1 MNITKNKT
9 EILHTIPLRDLV
21 IFPNAINTLAI
32 GRKKSINTIIEA
44 KKNNLPI
51 FAINQIHSDS
61 DEFSIEAL
69 NKVGTMCNIVEHK
82 RLADG
87 TLKIV
92 LAGIKRAKLLEL
104 PTSKNIFAAKIEVF
118 SKEITTFE
126 TDKTKSLFKS
136 CMVNFE
142 EYIKR
147 TKIIPIDMLS
157 TISGRKTEYELTDI
171 IASLVGSNSVIKQQI
186 LEITDNEK
194 RLIKIFE
201 LLEFEMNALHTDQ
214 EVQKNIQEK
223 ISKGQKEIYLNEQLK
238 HIKKE
243 LGHVEDDEIIKIKQQ
258 IKKVNLSD
266 EAREKCN
273 IEVAKLEKIGNF
285 SSEYGVVKNYLDTI
299 LSLPWKKY
307 SKTNNDLEKSLK
319 ILDKNHYSLE
329 KIKERI
335 LEFLAVQIKTKS
347 LKGPII
353 CFVGPPG
360 VGKTSLAKSC
370 ADAVGRKYAKVSLGG
385 VRDESEI
392 RGHRRTYIGS
402 MPGKII
408 QSIKK
413 IKCDNPL
420 ILLDEIDKMASD
432 FRGDPA
438 SAMLEVLDPEQN
450 KSFNDHYM
458 EVEYDLS
465 KIMFI
470 ATANDISQI
479 PIPLRDRMEIIQLSG
494 YSESEKLS
502 IALDYLI
509 PKIRKE
515 NALNAR
521 EWKISNDAIL
531 KVIREYSFE
540 AGVRNLERELS
551 KIARKITKKI
561 VTKELKSANINEESV
576 KNYLGAQKFDF
587 GKRKKNHQIGVT
599 TGLAYTQFGGDLL
612 DIEVVK
618 FDGSGKINITGK
630 LGDVM
635 KESVQTALSYVRSI
649 AKDLNIDVKNFN
661 KIDFHIHVPEGA
673 TPKDGPS
680 AGVAI
685 CQSFASV
692 LTQIA
697 VSKDVAMTGEV
708 TLTGK
713 VLAIGG
719 LKEKLL
725 AALRGGIKTVLIPK
739 ANEKDLEEL
748 PQEIIDNLQIKP
760 ITTIKEAF
768 PICLV
773 DFNKK
778 QASKTKKIKKLIK
791 NG

>member
-1 MNITKNKT
+1 MNSEDNKIQ
-9 EILHTIPLRDLV
+9 ILHTIPLRDLV
-21 IFPNAINTLAI
+21 IFPHAINTLII
-32 GRKKSINTIIEA
+32 GRKKSINTAIEA
-44 KKNNLPI
+44 KKHNIPVL
-51 FAINQIHSDS
+51 AINQIHADS
-61 DEFSIEAL
+61 DEFSFKAL
-69 NKVGTMCNIVEHK
+69 SKVGTISTIVEHK
-82 RLADG
+82 RLPDG

-92 LAGIKRAKLLEL
+92 VAGLKRAKLVDIA
-104 PTSKNIFAAKIEVF
+104 PNKNIFLTKIISFPEEVL
-118 SKEITTFE
+118 TFE

-136 CMVNFE
+136 CMTSFE

-147 TKIIPIDMLS
+147 TKLVPLDILSSIIA
-157 TISGRKTEYELTDI
+157 RKTQFELTNI
-171 IASLVGSNSVIKQQI
+171 ISSLIGGNHSDKKQQI
-186 LEITDNEK
+186 LETEDNEK

-201 LLEFEMNALHTDQ
+201 LLQFEINALRT
-214 EVQKNIQEK
+214 EQKIHQNIQEK
-223 ISKGQKEIYLNEQLK
+223 ISKGQKEIYLTEQLK

-243 LGHVEDDEIIKIKQQ
+243 LGQTEDNEIVKIKEK
-258 IKKVNLSD
+258 IKKVKLSE
-266 EAREKCN
+266 EAKEKCD
-273 IEVAKLEKIGNF
+273 IEIAKLEKMGGI

-299 LSLPWKKY
+299 LDLPWKKY

-319 ILDKNHYSLE
+319 VLDKNHYSLE

-353 CFVGPPG
+353 CFAGPPG

-370 ADAVGRKYAKVSLGG
+370 ADAVGRKYVKVSLGG

-408 QSIKK
+408 QSLKK

-420 ILLDEIDKMASD
+420 MLLDEIDKMSSD

-450 KSFNDHYM
+450 KSFNDHYL

-470 ATANDISQI
+470 ATANDISRI
-479 PIPLRDRMEIIQLSG
+479 PTPLRDRMEIIQLSG
-494 YSESEKLS
+494 YSETEKLS
-502 IALDYLI
+502 IANNHLM
-509 PKIRKE
+509 PKIRKD
-515 NALNAR
+515 NGLTTR
-521 EWKISNDAIL
+521 ECKIFDDAIL
-531 KVIREYSFE
+531 KIIREYTFE

-551 KIARKITKKI
+551 KVARKIAKKI
-561 VTKELKSANINEESV
+561 VTKEIKSAKIEAKSV
-576 KNYLGAQKFDF
+576 KSYLGAEKFDF
-587 GKRKKNHQIGVT
+587 GKKKKEHKIGVT

-612 DIEVVK
+612 YIEVVK

-635 KESVQTALSYVRSI
+635 KESVQTALSYIRSI
-649 AKDLNIDVKNFN
+649 AKDLKIDVKKFG

-685 CQSFASV
+685 CQSFASI
-692 LTQIA
+692 LTGIP

-739 ANEKDLEEL
+739 ANKKDLDDL
-748 PQEIIDNLQIKP
+748 PKEIIDNLKIKP
-760 ITTIKEAF
+760 VETIKEALHL
-768 PICLV
+768 CLV
-773 DFNKK
+773 DFDKK
-778 QASKTKKIKKLIK
+778 FQPKK
-791 NG
+791 

>member
-1 MNITKNKT
+1 MNIENKKD
-9 EILHTIPLRDLV
+9 EILHMIPLRDLV
-21 IFPNAINTLAI
+21 IFPHAINSLVI
-32 GRKKSINTIIEA
+32 GRKKSIQTVIEA
-44 KKNNLPI
+44 KKNNFPV
-51 FAINQIHSDS
+51 FAINQTHADS
-61 DEFSIEAL
+61 DEISIKSL
-69 NKVGTMCNIVEHK
+69 YKVGTICNIVEYK
-82 RLADG
+82 KLADG

-92 LAGIKRAKLLEL
+92 LAGLRRAKLMDL
-104 PTSKNIFAAKIEVF
+104 PASKKIFAARIELF
-118 SKEITTFE
+118 SPEIINFE
-126 TDKTKSLFKS
+126 TEKTKSLFKS
-136 CMVNFE
+136 CMLTFE

-157 TISGRKTEYELTDI
+157 SLSGRKTQYELTDI
-171 IASLVGSNSVIKQQI
+171 ITSLVGSNSAQKQKI
-186 LEITDNEK
+186 LEEKNNEK

-201 LLEFEMNALHTDQ
+201 LLEFEMNAFRTDQ
-214 EVQKNIQEK
+214 QVQKNIQEK

-243 LGHVEDDEIIKIKQQ
+243 LGQNDDDEILKIKQK
-258 IKKVNLSD
+258 IKKISLSE
-266 EAREKCN
+266 EAREKCE
-273 IEVAKLEKIGNF
+273 IEIAKLEKMGSF

-299 LSLPWKKY
+299 VSLPWKKY
-307 SKTNNDLEKSLK
+307 TNINNNLDKSLK

-335 LEFLAVQIKTKS
+335 LEFLAVQIKTNA

-353 CFVGPPG
+353 CFAGPPG

-370 ADAVGRKYAKVSLGG
+370 ADAVGRKYVKVSLGG

-408 QSIKK
+408 QSLKK

-420 ILLDEIDKMASD
+420 ILLDEIDKMSSD

-450 KSFNDHYM
+450 KSFNDHYL

-502 IALDYLI
+502 IANNHLI
-509 PKIRKE
+509 PKIRKDSG
-515 NALNAR
+515 LNAR
-521 EWKISNDAIL
+521 EWKISDDAIL
-531 KVIREYSFE
+531 KIIREYSFE

-551 KIARKITKKI
+551 KIARKIAKKI
-561 VTKELKSANINEESV
+561 VTKEIKSINIEENLI
-576 KNYLGAQKFDF
+576 KDYLGAEKFDF
-587 GKRKKNHQIGVT
+587 GKKKKQHQIGVT

-618 FDGSGKINITGK
+618 FEGSGKINITGK

-635 KESVQTALSYVRSI
+635 KESVQTALSYIRSI
-649 AKDLNIDVKNFN
+649 SKDLNIDVKKFN

-685 CQSFASV
+685 CQSFASI
-692 LTQIA
+692 LTGLA

-725 AALRGGIKTVLIPK
+725 AAVRGGIKTVLIPK

-748 PQEIIDNLQIKP
+748 PREIIDKLEIKP
-760 ITTIKEAF
+760 IEKIKEAL

-773 DFNKK
+773 DFD
-778 QASKTKKIKKLIK
+778 KKIKKDAK
-791 NG
+791 

>member
-1 MNITKNKT
+1 MST
-9 EILHTIPLRDLV
+9 EISKTQLLHTIPLRDLV
-21 IFPNAINTLAI
+21 IFPHAINTLI
-32 GRKKSINTIIEA
+32 VGRKKSINTAIEA
-44 KKNNLPI
+44 KKRNIPI
-51 FAINQIHSDS
+51 LAINQIHSDS
-61 DEFSIEAL
+61 DEFSLKAL
-69 NKVGTMCNIVEHK
+69 NKVGTISTIIEHK
-82 RLADG
+82 KMADG

-92 LAGIKRAKLLEL
+92 LAGIRRVKLVDIAESKDVFLAKTT
-104 PTSKNIFAAKIEVF
+104 PFPQEV
-118 SKEITTFE
+118 STFE

-136 CMVNFE
+136 CIMTFE

-147 TKIIPIDMLS
+147 TKIIPLDILS
-157 TISGRKTEYELTDI
+157 SIVARKTEFELTNI
-171 IASLVGSNSVIKQQI
+171 IASLVGNNPELRQKI
-186 LEITDNEK
+186 LETEDNEK
-194 RLIKIFE
+194 RLVKIFE
-201 LLEFEMNALHTDQ
+201 LLQFEINALRA
-214 EVQKNIQEK
+214 EQKIHQNIQEK
-223 ISKGQKEIYLNEQLK
+223 ISKGQKEIYLHEQLK

-243 LGHVEDDEIIKIKQQ
+243 LGQSDEDETGKIKDK
-258 IKKVNLSD
+258 INKTKLSK
-266 EAREKCN
+266 EAKEKCE

-299 LSLPWKKY
+299 ISLPWKKY

-370 ADAVGRKYAKVSLGG
+370 ADAVGRKYVKVSLGG

-408 QSIKK
+408 QSLKK
-413 IKCDNPL
+413 VKCDNPL
-420 ILLDEIDKMASD
+420 MLLDEIDKMSSD

-438 SAMLEVLDPEQN
+438 AAMLEVLDPEQN
-450 KSFNDHYM
+450 KSFNDHYL

-470 ATANDISQI
+470 ATANDISHI
-479 PIPLRDRMEIIQLSG
+479 PIPLRDRMEIIHLSG

-502 IALDYLI
+502 IAINHLI
-509 PKIRKE
+509 LKIRKD
-515 NALNAR
+515 NGLNVK
-521 EWKISNDAIL
+521 EFKISNDAIL
-531 KVIREYSFE
+531 KVIREYTFE
-540 AGVRNLERELS
+540 AGVRNLEREIS
-551 KIARKITKKI
+551 KIARKIAKKI
-561 VTKELKSANINEESV
+561 VTQEVKSVNIDKTLV
-576 KNYLGAQKFDF
+576 KSYLGAEKFDF
-587 GKRKKNHQIGVT
+587 GKKKERHQIGVT

-618 FDGSGKINITGK
+618 FDGSGIVNITGK

-635 KESVQTALSYVRSI
+635 KESAQTALSYIRSI
-649 AKDLNIDVKNFN
+649 AKDLKIDVKKFN

-692 LTQIA
+692 LTNIP

-739 ANEKDLEEL
+739 ANKKDLDEM
-748 PQEIIDNLQIKP
+748 PQEILDKIKIIP
-760 ITTIKEAF
+760 IETIKEAL
-768 PICLV
+768 PLCLV
-773 DFNKK
+773 DF
-778 QASKTKKIKKLIK
+778 SKKINK
-791 NG
+791 

>member
-1 MNITKNKT
+1 MST
-9 EILHTIPLRDLV
+9 EISKTQLLHTIPLRDLV
-21 IFPNAINTLAI
+21 IFPHAINTLI
-32 GRKKSINTIIEA
+32 VGRKKSINTAIEA
-44 KKNNLPI
+44 KKRNIPI
-51 FAINQIHSDS
+51 LAINQIHSDS
-61 DEFSIEAL
+61 DEFSLKAL
-69 NKVGTMCNIVEHK
+69 NKVGTISTIIEHK
-82 RLADG
+82 KMADG

-92 LAGIKRAKLLEL
+92 LAGIRRVKLVDIAESKDVFLAKTT
-104 PTSKNIFAAKIEVF
+104 PFPQEV
-118 SKEITTFE
+118 STFE

-136 CMVNFE
+136 CIMTFE

-147 TKIIPIDMLS
+147 TKIIPLDILS
-157 TISGRKTEYELTDI
+157 SIVARKTEFELTNI
-171 IASLVGSNSVIKQQI
+171 IASLVGNNPELRQKI
-186 LEITDNEK
+186 LETEDNEK
-194 RLIKIFE
+194 RLVKIFE
-201 LLEFEMNALHTDQ
+201 LLQFEINALRA
-214 EVQKNIQEK
+214 EQKIHQNIQEK
-223 ISKGQKEIYLNEQLK
+223 ISKGQKEIYLHEQLK

-243 LGHVEDDEIIKIKQQ
+243 LGQSDEDETVKIKDK
-258 IKKVNLSD
+258 INKTKLSK
-266 EAREKCN
+266 EAKEKCE

-299 LSLPWKKY
+299 ISLPWKKY

-370 ADAVGRKYAKVSLGG
+370 ADAVGRKYVKVSLGG

-408 QSIKK
+408 QSLKK
-413 IKCDNPL
+413 VKCDNPL
-420 ILLDEIDKMASD
+420 MLLDEIDKMSSD

-450 KSFNDHYM
+450 KSFNDHYL

-470 ATANDISQI
+470 ATANDISHI
-479 PIPLRDRMEIIQLSG
+479 PIPLRDRMEIIHLSG

-502 IALDYLI
+502 IAINHLI
-509 PKIRKE
+509 LKIRKD
-515 NALNAR
+515 NGLNVK
-521 EWKISNDAIL
+521 EFKISNDAIL
-531 KVIREYSFE
+531 KVIREYTFE
-540 AGVRNLERELS
+540 AGVRNLEREIS
-551 KIARKITKKI
+551 KIARKIAKKI
-561 VTKELKSANINEESV
+561 VTQEVKSVNIDKTLV
-576 KNYLGAQKFDF
+576 KSYLGAEKFDF
-587 GKRKKNHQIGVT
+587 GKKKERHQIGVT

-618 FDGSGKINITGK
+618 FDGSGIVNITGK

-635 KESVQTALSYVRSI
+635 KESAQTALSYIRSI
-649 AKDLNIDVKNFN
+649 AKDLKIDVKKFN

-692 LTQIA
+692 LTNIP

-739 ANEKDLEEL
+739 ANKKDLDEM
-748 PQEIIDNLQIKP
+748 PQEILDKIKIIP
-760 ITTIKEAF
+760 IETIKEAL
-768 PICLV
+768 PLCLV
-773 DFNKK
+773 DF
-778 QASKTKKIKKLIK
+778 SKKINK
-791 NG
+791 

>member
-1 MNITKNKT
+1 MST
-9 EILHTIPLRDLV
+9 EISKTQLLHTIPLRDLV
-21 IFPNAINTLAI
+21 IFPHAINTLI
-32 GRKKSINTIIEA
+32 VGRKKSINTAIEA
-44 KKNNLPI
+44 KKRNIPI
-51 FAINQIHSDS
+51 LAINQIHSDS
-61 DEFSIEAL
+61 DEFSLKAL
-69 NKVGTMCNIVEHK
+69 NKVGTISTIIEHK
-82 RLADG
+82 KMADG

-92 LAGIKRAKLLEL
+92 LAGIRRVKLVDIAESKDVFLAKTT
-104 PTSKNIFAAKIEVF
+104 PFPQEV
-118 SKEITTFE
+118 STFE

-136 CMVNFE
+136 CIMTFE

-147 TKIIPIDMLS
+147 TKIIPLDILS
-157 TISGRKTEYELTDI
+157 SIVARKTEFELTNI
-171 IASLVGSNSVIKQQI
+171 IASLVGNNPELRQKI
-186 LEITDNEK
+186 LETEDNEK
-194 RLIKIFE
+194 RLVKIFE
-201 LLEFEMNALHTDQ
+201 LLQFEINALRA
-214 EVQKNIQEK
+214 EQKIHQNIQEK
-223 ISKGQKEIYLNEQLK
+223 ISKGQKEIYLHEQLK

-243 LGHVEDDEIIKIKQQ
+243 LGQSDEDETGKIKDK
-258 IKKVNLSD
+258 INKTKLSK
-266 EAREKCN
+266 EAKEKCE

-299 LSLPWKKY
+299 ISLPWKKY

-370 ADAVGRKYAKVSLGG
+370 ADAVGRKYVKVSLGG

-408 QSIKK
+408 QSLKK
-413 IKCDNPL
+413 VKCDNPL
-420 ILLDEIDKMASD
+420 MLLDEIDKMSSD

-450 KSFNDHYM
+450 KSFNDHYL

-470 ATANDISQI
+470 ATANDISHI
-479 PIPLRDRMEIIQLSG
+479 PIPLRDRMEIIHLSG

-502 IALDYLI
+502 IAINHLI
-509 PKIRKE
+509 LKIRKD
-515 NALNAR
+515 NGLNVK
-521 EWKISNDAIL
+521 EFKISNDAIL
-531 KVIREYSFE
+531 KVIREYTFE
-540 AGVRNLERELS
+540 AGVRNLEREIS
-551 KIARKITKKI
+551 KIARKIAKKI
-561 VTKELKSANINEESV
+561 VTQEVKSVNIDKTLV
-576 KNYLGAQKFDF
+576 KSYLGAEKFDF
-587 GKRKKNHQIGVT
+587 GKKKERHQIGVT

-618 FDGSGKINITGK
+618 FDGSGIVNITGK

-635 KESVQTALSYVRSI
+635 KESAQTALSYIRSI
-649 AKDLNIDVKNFN
+649 AKDLKIDVKKFN

-692 LTQIA
+692 LTNIP

-739 ANEKDLEEL
+739 ANKKDLDEM
-748 PQEIIDNLQIKP
+748 PQEILDKIKIIP
-760 ITTIKEAF
+760 IETIKEAL
-768 PICLV
+768 PLCLV
-773 DFNKK
+773 DF
-778 QASKTKKIKKLIK
+778 SKKINK
-791 NG
+791 

>member
-1 MNITKNKT
+1 MNSKINKVQ
-9 EILHTIPLRDLV
+9 ILHTIPLRDLV
-21 IFPNAINTLAI
+21 IFPHAINSLII
-32 GRKKSINTIIEA
+32 GRKKSINTVIEA
-44 KKNNLPI
+44 KKHNIPVL
-51 FAINQIHSDS
+51 AVNQIHADS
-61 DEFSIEAL
+61 DEFSLNAL
-69 NKVGTMCNIVEHK
+69 NKVGTISTVVEYK
-82 RLADG
+82 KLSDG
-87 TLKIV
+87 TLKIA
-92 LAGIKRAKLLEL
+92 LAGLRRAKLVDIADSSSHFL
-104 PTSKNIFAAKIEVF
+104 TKITPF
-118 SKEITTFE
+118 PDEIATFE
-126 TDKTKSLFKS
+126 TEKTKSLFKS
-136 CMVNFE
+136 CMTTFE

-147 TKIIPIDMLS
+147 TKLIPVDILS
-157 TISGRKTEYELTDI
+157 SIAGRKTQFELTSI
-171 IASLVGSNSVIKQQI
+171 IASLVGNNPILKQEI
-186 LEITDNEK
+186 LETTDNEK
-194 RLIKIFE
+194 RLIKIFG
-201 LLEFEMNALHTDQ
+201 LLQFEINALRAEQAIHQ
-214 EVQKNIQEK
+214 NIQDK

-243 LGHVEDDEIIKIKQQ
+243 LGQNEEDDDISKIKDN
-258 IKKVNLSD
+258 IKKSKLSK
-266 EAREKCN
+266 EAKEKCE
-273 IEVAKLEKIGNF
+273 IEVAKLEKMGNF
-285 SSEYGVVKNYLDTI
+285 SSEYGVVKNYLDNI

-307 SKTNNDLEKSLK
+307 SKTSNDLEKSLK

-329 KIKERI
+329 KVKERI
-335 LEFLAVQIKTKS
+335 LEFLAVQIKTNS

-353 CFVGPPG
+353 CFAGPPG

-370 ADAVGRKYAKVSLGG
+370 ADAVGRKYVKVSLGG

-392 RGHRRTYIGS
+392 RGHRRTYVGS

-408 QSIKK
+408 QSLKK

-420 ILLDEIDKMASD
+420 MLLDEIDKMSSD
-432 FRGDPA
+432 FRGDPS

-450 KSFNDHYM
+450 KSFNDHYL

-470 ATANDISQI
+470 ATANNISEI

-502 IALDYLI
+502 IANSHLI
-509 PKIRKE
+509 PKIRKD
-515 NALNAR
+515 NGLTAR
-521 EWKISNDAIL
+521 EFKIIDQAIL
-531 KVIREYSFE
+531 KIIREYTFE

-551 KIARKITKKI
+551 KVARKIAKKI
-561 VTKELKSANINEESV
+561 IIKEIKSALISKELV
-576 KNYLGAQKFDF
+576 KTYLGPEKFDF
-587 GKRKKNHQIGVT
+587 GKKKEEDRVGVT

-635 KESVQTALSYVRSI
+635 KESVQTALSYIRSI
-649 AKDLNIDVKNFN
+649 AKDLKIDVKKFN

-685 CQSFASV
+685 CQSFASI
-692 LTQIA
+692 LTTIP

-708 TLTGK
+708 TLTGN

-748 PQEIIDNLQIKP
+748 PKEITDNLKIIP
-760 ITTIKEAF
+760 ISKIKEAL

-773 DFNKK
+773 DFKN
-778 QASKTKKIKKLIK
+778 KIKK
-791 NG
+791 

>member
-1 MNITKNKT
+1 MST
-9 EILHTIPLRDLV
+9 EISKTQLLHTIPLRDLV
-21 IFPNAINTLAI
+21 IFPHAINTLI
-32 GRKKSINTIIEA
+32 VGRKKSINTAIEA
-44 KKNNLPI
+44 KKRNIPI
-51 FAINQIHSDS
+51 LAINQIHSDS
-61 DEFSIEAL
+61 DEFSLKAL
-69 NKVGTMCNIVEHK
+69 NKVGTISTIIEHK
-82 RLADG
+82 KMADG

-92 LAGIKRAKLLEL
+92 LAGIRRVKLVDIAESKDVFLAKTT
-104 PTSKNIFAAKIEVF
+104 PFPQEV
-118 SKEITTFE
+118 STFE

-136 CMVNFE
+136 CIMTFE

-147 TKIIPIDMLS
+147 TKIIPLDILS
-157 TISGRKTEYELTDI
+157 SIVARKTEFELTNI
-171 IASLVGSNSVIKQQI
+171 IASLVGNNPELRQKI
-186 LEITDNEK
+186 LETEDNEK
-194 RLIKIFE
+194 RLVKIFE
-201 LLEFEMNALHTDQ
+201 LLQFEINALRA
-214 EVQKNIQEK
+214 EQKIHQNIQEK
-223 ISKGQKEIYLNEQLK
+223 ISKGQKEIYLHEQLK

-243 LGHVEDDEIIKIKQQ
+243 LGQSDEDETVKIKDK
-258 IKKVNLSD
+258 INKTKLSK
-266 EAREKCN
+266 EAKEKCE

-299 LSLPWKKY
+299 ISLPWKKY

-370 ADAVGRKYAKVSLGG
+370 ADAVGRKYVKVSLGG

-408 QSIKK
+408 QSLKK
-413 IKCDNPL
+413 VKCDNPL
-420 ILLDEIDKMASD
+420 MLLDEIDKMSSD

-438 SAMLEVLDPEQN
+438 AAMLEVLDPEQN
-450 KSFNDHYM
+450 KSFNDHYL

-470 ATANDISQI
+470 ATANDISHI
-479 PIPLRDRMEIIQLSG
+479 PIPLRDRMEIIHLSG

-502 IALDYLI
+502 IAINHLI
-509 PKIRKE
+509 LKIRKD
-515 NALNAR
+515 NGLNVK
-521 EWKISNDAIL
+521 EFKISNDAIL
-531 KVIREYSFE
+531 KVIREYTFE
-540 AGVRNLERELS
+540 AGVRNLEREIS
-551 KIARKITKKI
+551 KIARKIAKKI
-561 VTKELKSANINEESV
+561 VTQEVKSVNIDKTLV
-576 KNYLGAQKFDF
+576 KSYLGAEKFDF
-587 GKRKKNHQIGVT
+587 GKKKERHQIGVT

-618 FDGSGKINITGK
+618 FDGSGIVNITGK

-635 KESVQTALSYVRSI
+635 KESAQTALSYIRSI
-649 AKDLNIDVKNFN
+649 AKDLKIDVKKFN

-692 LTQIA
+692 LTNIP

-739 ANEKDLEEL
+739 ANKKDLDEM
-748 PQEIIDNLQIKP
+748 PQEILDKIKIIP
-760 ITTIKEAF
+760 IETIKEAL
-768 PICLV
+768 PLCLV
-773 DFNKK
+773 DF
-778 QASKTKKIKKLIK
+778 SKKINK
-791 NG
+791 

>member
-1 MNITKNKT
+1 MST
-9 EILHTIPLRDLV
+9 EISKTQLLHTIPLRDLV
-21 IFPNAINTLAI
+21 IFPHAINTLI
-32 GRKKSINTIIEA
+32 VGRKKSINTAIEA
-44 KKNNLPI
+44 KKRNIPI
-51 FAINQIHSDS
+51 LAINQIHSDS
-61 DEFSIEAL
+61 DEFSLKAL
-69 NKVGTMCNIVEHK
+69 NKVGTISTIIEHK
-82 RLADG
+82 KMADG

-92 LAGIKRAKLLEL
+92 LAGIRRVKLVDIAESKDVFLAKTT
-104 PTSKNIFAAKIEVF
+104 PFPQEV
-118 SKEITTFE
+118 STFE

-136 CMVNFE
+136 CIMTFE

-147 TKIIPIDMLS
+147 TRIIPLDILS
-157 TISGRKTEYELTDI
+157 SIVARKTEFELTNI
-171 IASLVGSNSVIKQQI
+171 IASLVGNNPELRQKI
-186 LEITDNEK
+186 LETEDNEK
-194 RLIKIFE
+194 RLVKIFE
-201 LLEFEMNALHTDQ
+201 LLQFEINALRA
-214 EVQKNIQEK
+214 EQKIHQNIQEK
-223 ISKGQKEIYLNEQLK
+223 ISKGQKEIYLHEQLK

-243 LGHVEDDEIIKIKQQ
+243 LGQSDEDETGKIKDK
-258 IKKVNLSD
+258 INKTKLSK
-266 EAREKCN
+266 EAKEKCE

-299 LSLPWKKY
+299 ISLPWKKY

-370 ADAVGRKYAKVSLGG
+370 ADAVGRKYVKVSLGG

-408 QSIKK
+408 QSLKK
-413 IKCDNPL
+413 VKCDNPL
-420 ILLDEIDKMASD
+420 MLLDEIDKMSSD

-450 KSFNDHYM
+450 KSFNDHYL

-470 ATANDISQI
+470 ATANDISHI
-479 PIPLRDRMEIIQLSG
+479 PIPLRDRMEIIHLSG

-502 IALDYLI
+502 IAINHLI
-509 PKIRKE
+509 LKIRKD
-515 NALNAR
+515 NGLNVK
-521 EWKISNDAIL
+521 EFKISNDAIL
-531 KVIREYSFE
+531 KVIREYTFE
-540 AGVRNLERELS
+540 AGVRNLEREIS
-551 KIARKITKKI
+551 KIARNIAKKI
-561 VTKELKSANINEESV
+561 VTQEVKSVNIDKTLV
-576 KNYLGAQKFDF
+576 KSYLGAEKFDF
-587 GKRKKNHQIGVT
+587 GKKKERHQIGVT

-618 FDGSGKINITGK
+618 FDGSGIVNITGK

-635 KESVQTALSYVRSI
+635 KESAQTALSYIRSI
-649 AKDLNIDVKNFN
+649 AKDLKIDVKKFN

-692 LTQIA
+692 LTNIP

-739 ANEKDLEEL
+739 ANKKDLDEM
-748 PQEIIDNLQIKP
+748 PQEILDKIKIIP
-760 ITTIKEAF
+760 IETIKEAL
-768 PICLV
+768 PLCLV
-773 DFNKK
+773 DF
-778 QASKTKKIKKLIK
+778 SKKINK
-791 NG
+791 

>member
-1 MNITKNKT
+1 MNSKINKVQ
-9 EILHTIPLRDLV
+9 ILHTIPLRDLV
-21 IFPNAINTLAI
+21 IFPHAINSLII
-32 GRKKSINTIIEA
+32 GRKKSINTVIEA
-44 KKNNLPI
+44 KKHNIPVL
-51 FAINQIHSDS
+51 AVNQIHADS
-61 DEFSIEAL
+61 DEFSLNAL
-69 NKVGTMCNIVEHK
+69 NKVGTISTVVEYK
-82 RLADG
+82 KLSDG
-87 TLKIV
+87 TLKIA
-92 LAGIKRAKLLEL
+92 LAGLRRAKLVDIADSSSHFL
-104 PTSKNIFAAKIEVF
+104 TKITPF
-118 SKEITTFE
+118 PDEIATFE
-126 TDKTKSLFKS
+126 TEKTKSLFKS
-136 CMVNFE
+136 CMTTFE

-147 TKIIPIDMLS
+147 TKLIPVDILS
-157 TISGRKTEYELTDI
+157 SIAGRKTQFELTSI
-171 IASLVGSNSVIKQQI
+171 IASLVGNNPILKQEI
-186 LEITDNEK
+186 LETTDNEK
-194 RLIKIFE
+194 RLIKIFG
-201 LLEFEMNALHTDQ
+201 LLQFEINALRAEQAIHQ
-214 EVQKNIQEK
+214 NIQDK

-243 LGHVEDDEIIKIKQQ
+243 LGQNEEDDDVSKIKDN
-258 IKKVNLSD
+258 IKKSKLSK
-266 EAREKCN
+266 EAKEKCE
-273 IEVAKLEKIGNF
+273 IEVAKLEKMGNF
-285 SSEYGVVKNYLDTI
+285 SSEYGVVKNYLDNI

-307 SKTNNDLEKSLK
+307 SKTSNDLEKSLK

-329 KIKERI
+329 KVKERI
-335 LEFLAVQIKTKS
+335 LEFLAVQIKTNS

-353 CFVGPPG
+353 CFAGPPG

-370 ADAVGRKYAKVSLGG
+370 ADAVGRKYVKVSLGG

-392 RGHRRTYIGS
+392 RGHRRTYVGS

-408 QSIKK
+408 QSLKK

-420 ILLDEIDKMASD
+420 MLLDEIDKMSSD
-432 FRGDPA
+432 FRGDPS

-450 KSFNDHYM
+450 KSFNDHYL

-470 ATANDISQI
+470 ATANNISEI

-502 IALDYLI
+502 IANSHLI
-509 PKIRKE
+509 PKIRKD
-515 NALNAR
+515 NGLTAR
-521 EWKISNDAIL
+521 EFKIIDQAIL
-531 KVIREYSFE
+531 KIIREYTFE

-551 KIARKITKKI
+551 KVARKIAKKI
-561 VTKELKSANINEESV
+561 IIKEIKSALISKELV
-576 KNYLGAQKFDF
+576 KTYLGPEKFDF
-587 GKRKKNHQIGVT
+587 GKKKEEDRVGVT

-635 KESVQTALSYVRSI
+635 KESVQTALSYIRSI
-649 AKDLNIDVKNFN
+649 AKDLKIDVKKFN

-685 CQSFASV
+685 CQSFASI
-692 LTQIA
+692 LTTIP

-708 TLTGK
+708 TLTGN

-748 PQEIIDNLQIKP
+748 PKEITDNLKIIP
-760 ITTIKEAF
+760 ISKIKEAL

-773 DFNKK
+773 DFKN
-778 QASKTKKIKKLIK
+778 KIKK
-791 NG
+791 

>member
-1 MNITKNKT
+1 MNSKINKVQ
-9 EILHTIPLRDLV
+9 ILHTIPLRDLV
-21 IFPNAINTLAI
+21 IFPHAINSLII
-32 GRKKSINTIIEA
+32 GRKKSINTVIEA
-44 KKNNLPI
+44 KKHNIPVL
-51 FAINQIHSDS
+51 AVNQIHADS
-61 DEFSIEAL
+61 DEFSLNAL
-69 NKVGTMCNIVEHK
+69 NKVGTISTVVEYK
-82 RLADG
+82 KLSDG
-87 TLKIV
+87 TLKIA
-92 LAGIKRAKLLEL
+92 LAGLRRAKLVDIADSSSHFL
-104 PTSKNIFAAKIEVF
+104 TKITPF
-118 SKEITTFE
+118 PNEIATFE
-126 TDKTKSLFKS
+126 TEKTKSLFKS
-136 CMVNFE
+136 CMTTFE

-147 TKIIPIDMLS
+147 TKLIPVDILS
-157 TISGRKTEYELTDI
+157 SIAGRKTQFELTSI
-171 IASLVGSNSVIKQQI
+171 IASLVGNNPTLKQEI
-186 LEITDNEK
+186 LETTDNEK

-201 LLEFEMNALHTDQ
+201 LLQFEINALRAEQAIHQ
-214 EVQKNIQEK
+214 NIQDK

-243 LGHVEDDEIIKIKQQ
+243 LGQNEEDDDISKIKDN
-258 IKKVNLSD
+258 IKKSKLSK
-266 EAREKCN
+266 EAKEKCE
-273 IEVAKLEKIGNF
+273 IEVAKLEKMGNF
-285 SSEYGVVKNYLDTI
+285 SSEYGVVKNYLDNI

-307 SKTNNDLEKSLK
+307 SKTSNDLEKSLK

-329 KIKERI
+329 KVKERI
-335 LEFLAVQIKTKS
+335 LEFLAVQIKTNS

-353 CFVGPPG
+353 CFAGPPG

-370 ADAVGRKYAKVSLGG
+370 SDAVGRKYVKVSLGG

-392 RGHRRTYIGS
+392 RGHRRTYVGS

-408 QSIKK
+408 QSLKK

-420 ILLDEIDKMASD
+420 MLLDEIDKMSSD
-432 FRGDPA
+432 FRGDPS

-450 KSFNDHYM
+450 KSFNDHYL

-470 ATANDISQI
+470 ATANNISEI

-502 IALDYLI
+502 IANSHLI
-509 PKIRKE
+509 PKIRKD
-515 NALNAR
+515 NGLTAR
-521 EWKISNDAIL
+521 EFKIIDQAIL
-531 KVIREYSFE
+531 KIIREYTFE

-551 KIARKITKKI
+551 KVARKIAKKI
-561 VTKELKSANINEESV
+561 IIKEIKSALISKELV
-576 KNYLGAQKFDF
+576 KTYLGPEKFDF
-587 GKRKKNHQIGVT
+587 GKKKEEDRVGVT

-635 KESVQTALSYVRSI
+635 KESVQTALSYIRSI
-649 AKDLNIDVKNFN
+649 AKDLKIDVKKFN

-685 CQSFASV
+685 CQSFASI
-692 LTQIA
+692 LTTIP

-708 TLTGK
+708 TLTGN

-748 PQEIIDNLQIKP
+748 PKEITDNLKIIP
-760 ITTIKEAF
+760 ISKIKEAL

-773 DFNKK
+773 DFKN
-778 QASKTKKIKKLIK
+778 KIKK
-791 NG
+791 

>member
-1 MNITKNKT
+1 MNSKINKVQ
-9 EILHTIPLRDLV
+9 ILHTIPLRDLV
-21 IFPNAINTLAI
+21 IFPHAINSLII
-32 GRKKSINTIIEA
+32 GRKKSINTVIEA
-44 KKNNLPI
+44 KKHNIPVL
-51 FAINQIHSDS
+51 AVNQIHADS
-61 DEFSIEAL
+61 DEFSLNAL
-69 NKVGTMCNIVEHK
+69 NKVGTISTVVEYK
-82 RLADG
+82 KLSDG
-87 TLKIV
+87 TLKIA
-92 LAGIKRAKLLEL
+92 LAGLRRAKLVDIADSSSHFL
-104 PTSKNIFAAKIEVF
+104 TKITPF
-118 SKEITTFE
+118 PDEIATFE
-126 TDKTKSLFKS
+126 TEKTKSLFKS
-136 CMVNFE
+136 CMTTFE

-147 TKIIPIDMLS
+147 TKLIPVDILS
-157 TISGRKTEYELTDI
+157 SIAGRKTQFELTSI
-171 IASLVGSNSVIKQQI
+171 IASLVGNNPILKQEI
-186 LEITDNEK
+186 LETTDNEK
-194 RLIKIFE
+194 RLIKIFG
-201 LLEFEMNALHTDQ
+201 LLQFEINALRAEQAIHQ
-214 EVQKNIQEK
+214 NIQDK

-243 LGHVEDDEIIKIKQQ
+243 LGQNEDDDDVSKIKDN
-258 IKKVNLSD
+258 IKKSKLSK
-266 EAREKCN
+266 EAKEKCE
-273 IEVAKLEKIGNF
+273 IEVAKLEKMGNF
-285 SSEYGVVKNYLDTI
+285 SSEYGVVKNYLDNI

-307 SKTNNDLEKSLK
+307 SKTSNDLEKSLK

-329 KIKERI
+329 KVKERI
-335 LEFLAVQIKTKS
+335 LEFLAVQIKTNS

-353 CFVGPPG
+353 CFAGPPG

-370 ADAVGRKYAKVSLGG
+370 ADAVGRKYVKVSLGG

-392 RGHRRTYIGS
+392 RGHRRTYVGS

-408 QSIKK
+408 QSLKK

-420 ILLDEIDKMASD
+420 MLLDEIDKMSSD
-432 FRGDPA
+432 FRGDPS

-450 KSFNDHYM
+450 KSFNDHYL

-470 ATANDISQI
+470 ATANNISEI

-502 IALDYLI
+502 IANSHLI
-509 PKIRKE
+509 PKIRKD
-515 NALNAR
+515 NGLTAR
-521 EWKISNDAIL
+521 EFKIIDQAIL
-531 KVIREYSFE
+531 KIIREYTFE

-551 KIARKITKKI
+551 KVARKIAKKI
-561 VTKELKSANINEESV
+561 IIKEIKSALISKELV
-576 KNYLGAQKFDF
+576 KTYLGPEKFDF
-587 GKRKKNHQIGVT
+587 GKKKEEDRVGVT

-635 KESVQTALSYVRSI
+635 KESVQTALSYIRSI
-649 AKDLNIDVKNFN
+649 AKDLKIDVKKFN

-685 CQSFASV
+685 CQSFASI
-692 LTQIA
+692 LTTIP

-708 TLTGK
+708 TLTGN

-748 PQEIIDNLQIKP
+748 PKEITDNLKIIP
-760 ITTIKEAF
+760 ISKIKEAL

-773 DFNKK
+773 DFKN
-778 QASKTKKIKKLIK
+778 KIKKL
-791 NG
+791 

>member
-1 MNITKNKT
+1 MST
-9 EILHTIPLRDLV
+9 EISKTQLLHTIPLRDLV
-21 IFPNAINTLAI
+21 IFPHAINTLI
-32 GRKKSINTIIEA
+32 VGRKKSINTAIEA
-44 KKNNLPI
+44 KKRNIPI
-51 FAINQIHSDS
+51 LAINQIHSDS
-61 DEFSIEAL
+61 DEFSLKAL
-69 NKVGTMCNIVEHK
+69 NKVGTISTIIEHK
-82 RLADG
+82 KMADG

-92 LAGIKRAKLLEL
+92 LAGIRRVKLVDIAESKDVFLAKTT
-104 PTSKNIFAAKIEVF
+104 PFPQEV
-118 SKEITTFE
+118 STFE

-136 CMVNFE
+136 CIMTFE

-147 TKIIPIDMLS
+147 TKIIPLDILS
-157 TISGRKTEYELTDI
+157 SIVARKTEFELTNI
-171 IASLVGSNSVIKQQI
+171 IASLVGNNPELRQKI
-186 LEITDNEK
+186 LETEDNEK
-194 RLIKIFE
+194 RLVKIFE
-201 LLEFEMNALHTDQ
+201 LLQFEINALRA
-214 EVQKNIQEK
+214 EQKIHQNIQEK
-223 ISKGQKEIYLNEQLK
+223 ISKGQKEIYLHEQLK

-243 LGHVEDDEIIKIKQQ
+243 LGQSDEDETGKIKDK
-258 IKKVNLSD
+258 INKTKLSK
-266 EAREKCN
+266 EAKEKCE

-299 LSLPWKKY
+299 ISLPWKKY

-370 ADAVGRKYAKVSLGG
+370 ADAVGRKYVKVSLGG

-408 QSIKK
+408 QSLKK
-413 IKCDNPL
+413 VKCDNPL
-420 ILLDEIDKMASD
+420 MLLDEIDKMSSD

-450 KSFNDHYM
+450 KSFNDHYL

-470 ATANDISQI
+470 ATANDISHI
-479 PIPLRDRMEIIQLSG
+479 PIPLRDRMEIIHLSG

-502 IALDYLI
+502 IAINHLI
-509 PKIRKE
+509 LKIRKD
-515 NALNAR
+515 NGLNVK
-521 EWKISNDAIL
+521 EFKISNDAIL
-531 KVIREYSFE
+531 KVIREYTFE
-540 AGVRNLERELS
+540 AGVRNLEREIS
-551 KIARKITKKI
+551 KIARNIAKKI
-561 VTKELKSANINEESV
+561 VTQEVKSVNIDKTLV
-576 KNYLGAQKFDF
+576 KSYLGAEKFDF
-587 GKRKKNHQIGVT
+587 GKKKERHQIGVT

-618 FDGSGKINITGK
+618 FDGSGIVNITGK

-635 KESVQTALSYVRSI
+635 KESAQTALSYIRSI
-649 AKDLNIDVKNFN
+649 AKDLKIDVKKFN

-692 LTQIA
+692 LTNIP

-739 ANEKDLEEL
+739 ANKKDLDEM
-748 PQEIIDNLQIKP
+748 PQEILDKIKIIP
-760 ITTIKEAF
+760 IETIKEAL
-768 PICLV
+768 PLCLV
-773 DFNKK
+773 DF
-778 QASKTKKIKKLIK
+778 SKKINK
-791 NG
+791 

>member
-1 MNITKNKT
+1 MNSKINKVQ
-9 EILHTIPLRDLV
+9 ILHTIPLRDLV
-21 IFPNAINTLAI
+21 IFPHAINSLII
-32 GRKKSINTIIEA
+32 GRKKSINTVIEA
-44 KKNNLPI
+44 KKHNIPVL
-51 FAINQIHSDS
+51 AVNQIHADS
-61 DEFSIEAL
+61 DEFSLNAL
-69 NKVGTMCNIVEHK
+69 NKVGTISTVVEYK
-82 RLADG
+82 KLSDG
-87 TLKIV
+87 TLKIA
-92 LAGIKRAKLLEL
+92 LAGLRRAKLVDIADSSSHFL
-104 PTSKNIFAAKIEVF
+104 TKITPF
-118 SKEITTFE
+118 PDEIATFE
-126 TDKTKSLFKS
+126 TEKTKSLFKS
-136 CMVNFE
+136 CMTTFE

-147 TKIIPIDMLS
+147 TKLIPVDILS
-157 TISGRKTEYELTDI
+157 SIAGRKTQFELTSI
-171 IASLVGSNSVIKQQI
+171 IASLVGNNPILKQEI
-186 LEITDNEK
+186 LETTDNEK
-194 RLIKIFE
+194 RLIKIFG
-201 LLEFEMNALHTDQ
+201 LLQFEINALRAEQAIHQ
-214 EVQKNIQEK
+214 NIQDK

-243 LGHVEDDEIIKIKQQ
+243 LGQNEDDDDVSKIKDN
-258 IKKVNLSD
+258 IKKSKLSK
-266 EAREKCN
+266 EAKEKCE
-273 IEVAKLEKIGNF
+273 IEVAKLEKMGNF
-285 SSEYGVVKNYLDTI
+285 SSEYGVVKNYLDNI

-307 SKTNNDLEKSLK
+307 SKTSNDLEKSLK

-329 KIKERI
+329 KVKERI
-335 LEFLAVQIKTKS
+335 LEFLAVQIKTNS

-353 CFVGPPG
+353 CFAGPPG

-370 ADAVGRKYAKVSLGG
+370 ADAVGRKYVKVSLGG

-392 RGHRRTYIGS
+392 RGHRRTYVGS

-408 QSIKK
+408 QSLKK

-420 ILLDEIDKMASD
+420 MLLDEIDKMSSD
-432 FRGDPA
+432 FRGDPS

-450 KSFNDHYM
+450 KSFNDHYL

-470 ATANDISQI
+470 ATANNISEI

-502 IALDYLI
+502 IANSHLI
-509 PKIRKE
+509 PKIRKD
-515 NALNAR
+515 NGLTAR
-521 EWKISNDAIL
+521 EFKIIDQAIL
-531 KVIREYSFE
+531 KIIREYTFE

-551 KIARKITKKI
+551 KVARKIAKKI
-561 VTKELKSANINEESV
+561 IIKEIKSALISKELV
-576 KNYLGAQKFDF
+576 KTYLGPEKFDF
-587 GKRKKNHQIGVT
+587 GKKKEEDRVGVT

-635 KESVQTALSYVRSI
+635 KESVQTALSYIRSI
-649 AKDLNIDVKNFN
+649 AKDLKIDVKKFN

-685 CQSFASV
+685 CQSFASI
-692 LTQIA
+692 LTTIP

-708 TLTGK
+708 TLTGN

-748 PQEIIDNLQIKP
+748 PKEITDNLKIIP
-760 ITTIKEAF
+760 ISKIKEAL

-773 DFNKK
+773 DFKN
-778 QASKTKKIKKLIK
+778 KIKK
-791 NG
+791 

>member
-1 MNITKNKT
+1 MST
-9 EILHTIPLRDLV
+9 EISKTQLLHTIPLRDLV
-21 IFPNAINTLAI
+21 IFPHAINTLI
-32 GRKKSINTIIEA
+32 VGRKKSINTAIEA
-44 KKNNLPI
+44 KKRNIPI
-51 FAINQIHSDS
+51 LAINQIHSDS
-61 DEFSIEAL
+61 DEFSLKAL
-69 NKVGTMCNIVEHK
+69 NKVGTISTIIEHK
-82 RLADG
+82 KMADG

-92 LAGIKRAKLLEL
+92 LAGIRRVKLVDIAESKDVFLAKTT
-104 PTSKNIFAAKIEVF
+104 PFPQEV
-118 SKEITTFE
+118 STFE

-136 CMVNFE
+136 CIMTFE

-147 TKIIPIDMLS
+147 TKIIPLDILS
-157 TISGRKTEYELTDI
+157 SIVARKTEFELTNI
-171 IASLVGSNSVIKQQI
+171 IASLVGNNPELRQKI
-186 LEITDNEK
+186 LETEDNEK
-194 RLIKIFE
+194 RLVKIFE
-201 LLEFEMNALHTDQ
+201 LLQFEINALRA
-214 EVQKNIQEK
+214 EQKIHQNIQEK
-223 ISKGQKEIYLNEQLK
+223 ISKGQKEIYLHEQLK

-243 LGHVEDDEIIKIKQQ
+243 LGQSDEDETVKIKDK
-258 IKKVNLSD
+258 IKKTKLSK
-266 EAREKCN
+266 EAKEKCE

-299 LSLPWKKY
+299 ISLPWKKY

-370 ADAVGRKYAKVSLGG
+370 ADAVGRKYVKVSLGG

-408 QSIKK
+408 QSLKK
-413 IKCDNPL
+413 VKCDNPL
-420 ILLDEIDKMASD
+420 MLLDEIDKMSSD

-438 SAMLEVLDPEQN
+438 AAMLEVLDPEQN
-450 KSFNDHYM
+450 KSFNDHYL

-470 ATANDISQI
+470 ATANDISHI
-479 PIPLRDRMEIIQLSG
+479 PIPLRDRMEIIHLSG

-502 IALDYLI
+502 IAINHLI
-509 PKIRKE
+509 LKIRKD
-515 NALNAR
+515 NGLNVK
-521 EWKISNDAIL
+521 EFKISNDAIL
-531 KVIREYSFE
+531 KVIREYTFE
-540 AGVRNLERELS
+540 AGVRNLEREIS
-551 KIARKITKKI
+551 KIARKIAKKI
-561 VTKELKSANINEESV
+561 VTQEVKSVNIDKTLV
-576 KNYLGAQKFDF
+576 KSYLGAEKFDF
-587 GKRKKNHQIGVT
+587 GKKKERHQIGVT

-618 FDGSGKINITGK
+618 FDGSGIVNITGK

-635 KESVQTALSYVRSI
+635 KESAQTALSYIRSI
-649 AKDLNIDVKNFN
+649 AKDLKIDVKKFN

-692 LTQIA
+692 LTNIP

-739 ANEKDLEEL
+739 ANKKDLDEM
-748 PQEIIDNLQIKP
+748 PQEILDKIKIIP
-760 ITTIKEAF
+760 IETIKEAL
-768 PICLV
+768 PLCLV
-773 DFNKK
+773 DF
-778 QASKTKKIKKLIK
+778 SKKINK
-791 NG
+791 